1 MSTKNLK
8 LRVYLLCLVMGIVAA
23 APAFAGSAVIGSVAG
38 SINATIGGQA
48 LMPNTVIFSG
58 DSLQVKD
65 GAAVVALGSSRMAF
79 GRQTTV
85 SFLRDSNEVTVLL
98 SRGNLS
104 MYHAQDGVA
113 LRVKVGDVTVLP
125 AKGFKT
131 LGEVAMVGGSV
142 VITAKEGSFQVE
154 GNGSALEVA
163 KGNTITLPVK
173 GAVPRAARPSPAGAP
188 VGSDTATL
196 LGYTATGAGAL
207 AAILAGI
214 AISRA
219 NGAKDAANAA
229 NTTAGNAV
237 TAANAA
243 TTAATAAGLEATTA
257 GCALNTLGKDLGVA
271 GDFEGSPNPSPFTP
285 SGGNTAPGC

>member
-38 SINATIGGQA
+38 SMNATIGGQA
-48 LMPNTVIFSG
+48 LMPNAVIFSG
-58 DSLQVKD
+58 DSLQVRD
-65 GAAVVALGSSRMAF
+65 GAAVIAIDGSSRMAF

-85 SFLRDSNEVTVLL
+85 SFLRDSSEVTVLL

-104 MYHAQDGVA
+104 MYHAQDGAA

-131 LGEVAMVGGSV
+131 LGEVAMVGDSV
-142 VITAKEGSFQVE
+142 VITAKEGSFRVE

-163 KGNTITLPVK
+163 KGKMISLPVK
-173 GAVPRAARPSPAGAP
+173 GGAVGAARPSPAGAP
-188 VGSDTATL
+188 VGGDTATI
-196 LGYTATGAGAL
+196 LGYTATAAGGI

-229 NTTAGNAV
+229 TTAATTAGTNAV
-237 TAANAA
+237 AAANAA
-243 TTAATAAGLEATTA
+243 GATALAA
-257 GCALNTLGKDLGVA
+257 GCAVNGLFGDVFGANSGV
-271 GDFEGSPNPSPFTP
+271 PSPFTP
-285 SGGNTAPGC
+285 PSGSTCPAGE

>member
-1 MSTKNLK
+1 MSSKNLK
-8 LRVYLLCLVMGIVAA
+8 VQVYLLCLVMGIVAA

-38 SINATIGGQA
+38 SINATMGGQA

-104 MYHAQDGVA
+104 MYHTQDGVA

-131 LGEVAMVGGSV
+131 LGEVAMVGDSV
-142 VITAKEGSFQVE
+142 VITAKEGSFRVE

-163 KGNTITLPVK
+163 KGKMITLPVK
-173 GAVPRAARPSPAGAP
+173 GGTVGAARPSPAGAP
-188 VGSDTATL
+188 VGGDNATL
-196 LGYTATGAGAL
+196 LGYTATAAGGI
-207 AAILAGI
+207 AAILAAI

-243 TTAATAAGLEATTA
+243 TAAANTGNANAIAA
-257 GCALNTLGKDLGVA
+257 GCALNVVALTLDV
-271 GDFEGSPNPSPFTP
+271 PSPFTP
-285 SGGNTAPGC
+285 TGGTAPGC